1 MYKNVEGVM
10 RYFEIKFTINVLH
23 RWFTLFIEFTTIILL
38 KTSVNSC
45 SNRVTHFCCF
55 NIHVCNKKGFRW
67 KFYTFWKVGMQ
78 VNILH
83 K

>member
-1 MYKNVEGVM
+1 MNFVKKNVEEVM

-23 RWFTLFIEFTTIILL
+23 RWVTLSIEFTTIILL

-55 NIHVCNKKGFRW
+55 NIHVCNKKDF
-67 KFYTFWKVGMQ
+67 VGSF
-78 VNILH
+78 IH
-83 K
+83 FGKWAGK